1 MAVRPAGPTLGSRPL
16 TRPLLALLLAGLPVP
31 LLVGLSRPPAAEQP
45 LSTPTGAAPTATG
58 QTGEALLLGQS
69 APFSGPSAQLGREFR
84 EGAEAWFVEVNRRG
98 GIHGRPVR
106 LISRDDRYDPDLTV
120 RNTRLLLEQDRVL
133 ALFGYVGTPTT
144 KAVLPLVER
153 DRIPLVAP
161 LTGARLLREPLRPTV
176 FNLRASYGA
185 EVDRIVDQLVRDARH
200 RIAVLHQNDA
210 FGQDGLMAAQQAL
223 RSHGLRP
230 VATAPVERNST
241 QVGAAVNRILA
252 ARPSAVL
259 IISAYPSSA
268 AFSRELL
275 RRGSRAQ
282 LMNVSF
288 VGTRGLQEALGDGRA
303 TGIGI
308 AQVVPFPWNR
318 RVPVVAEYQKLMR
331 RQSPMVS
338 FSFTSLEGFLAAR
351 LATEG
356 LQRAGR
362 NPTRQSLVQAL
373 ESIRNLDI
381 GGMTLNLGPK
391 DHQAS
396 DNVELTFLG
405 SQRWEP

>member
-1 MAVRPAGPTLGSRPL
+1 
-16 TRPLLALLLAGLPVP
+16 
-31 LLVGLSRPPAAEQP
+31 
-45 LSTPTGAAPTATG
+45 
-58 QTGEALLLGQS
+58 
-69 APFSGPSAQLGREFR
+69 
-84 EGAEAWFVEVNRRG
+84 
-98 GIHGRPVR
+98 
-106 LISRDDRYDPDLTV
+106 
-120 RNTRLLLEQDRVL
+120 
-133 ALFGYVGTPTT
+133 
-144 KAVLPLVER
+144 
-153 DRIPLVAP
+153 
-161 LTGARLLREPLRPTV
+161 
-176 FNLRASYGA
+176 
-185 EVDRIVDQLVRDARH
+185 
-200 RIAVLHQNDA
+200 
-210 FGQDGLMAAQQAL
+210 
-223 RSHGLRP
+223 
-230 VATAPVERNST
+230 
-241 QVGAAVNRILA
+241 
-252 ARPSAVL
+252 
-259 IISAYPSSA
+259 
-268 AFSRELL
+268 
-275 RRGSRAQ
+275 
-282 LMNVSF
+282 MNVSF